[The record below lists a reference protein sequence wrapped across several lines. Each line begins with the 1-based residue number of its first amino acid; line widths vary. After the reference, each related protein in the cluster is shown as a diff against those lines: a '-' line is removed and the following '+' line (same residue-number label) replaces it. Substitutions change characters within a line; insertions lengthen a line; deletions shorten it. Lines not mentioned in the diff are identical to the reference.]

1 MLSQHGS
8 TMRLAGTMQDD
19 EISDYLWIIGTASH
33 SNGSWPHCVYPKW
46 CGVKRLCA
54 VGRRVGDR
62 VIMSH
67 HGEWFATDAATPYQG
82 Q

>member
-33 SNGSWPHCVYPKW
+33 SNGSWPHCVYPKG
-46 CGVKRLCA
+46 CGVKRALRGRPK
-54 VGRRVGDR
+54 GRR
-62 VIMSH
+62 
-67 HGEWFATDAATPYQG
+67 QG
-82 Q
+82 HSEPPR